1 MKHVLDRPVWSALT
15 TRHTELAEGSNLAR
29 RYDPSITPFAAAR
42 DDSEECL
49 HALAELAG
57 RNERLLLVHA
67 DEIVLPPGFS
77 AEISARA
84 VQMVPTRPLE
94 KVADERLERLG
105 DADAADMLALAKLTK
120 PGPFSLKAQS
130 LGEFWGVK
138 VNGALVAMAGER
150 MKQDGYTELSGV
162 CSHPDVRGR
171 GLARLL
177 SLFVAGRIIARGEL
191 PYLHAYATNAA
202 AIALYESIGFE
213 VRRVMN
219 VALLRREPEN
229 RGRTTDNGEA
239 VTLRPV

>member
-1 MKHVLDRPVWSALT
+1 MRHILDRPVWSALT
-15 TRHTELAEGSNLAR
+15 TRHAGLAEGGSLAR
-29 RYDPSITPFAAAR
+29 RYHPSITPFAAAR
-42 DDSEECL
+42 DASKESL
-49 HALAELAG
+49 RALGELAD
-57 RNERLLLVHA
+57 RKEKLLLVQA
-67 DEIVLPPGFS
+67 DEIVLPHGFS
-77 AEISARA
+77 AVIAASA
-84 VQMVPTRPLE
+84 VQMVATRPLE
-94 KVADERLERLG
+94 KVADERLERLSE
-105 DADAADMLALAKLTK
+105 ADAADMLALAKLTK

-177 SLFVAGRIIARGEL
+177 SLFVAGHIVERGEV

-219 VALLRREPEN
+219 VALIRRA
-229 RGRTTDNGEA
+229 G
-239 VTLRPV
+239 